1 MSHRGPKALVP
12 LPERDM
18 DMPAGGDK
26 TPSEVSVNEIRDI
39 ANHAQNTGTR
49 KRQLRWLLVLLA
61 LIAGALALRF
71 TVFAPKPVPVK
82 VQRVTRGD
90 VEQTVTN
97 TRAGTVKARL
107 RANLS
112 PEIGGRVVALPF
124 REGSRVKKGDLLL
137 RLEYSVQR
145 AHLELA
151 TEDVRTAE
159 AQADEV
165 CLSAGLAETELQ
177 RALDLNEGGVI
188 SHQIVDRR
196 RSERDR
202 SQATCRAGKAR
213 LDQAHAQKR
222 LTEAELARTVLRAP
236 FDGVIADMSTELG
249 EWITPA
255 PPGVPIPP
263 IMDLIDRTSAFVEAP
278 IDEMDA
284 ERVKVG
290 QVVRVNVDSRRGQH
304 FKGKLVRVAAY
315 VLDVVEQNRTVEIEA
330 ELEDLSV
337 ASSLLPGT
345 SADIE
350 VILTRSED
358 VLVIPTGAIG
368 PGSNVLVVVDG
379 QLIEKTITPGLRNW
393 RTTEVKAGLDEG
405 ELVVV
410 SRDSPDIQ
418 PGALVVIEEE
428 A

>member
-1 MSHRGPKALVP
+1 MSHRAPGALVP
-12 LPERDM
+12 LPERDI
-18 DMPAGGDK
+18 DKPSTEDK
-26 TPSEVSVNEIRDI
+26 TRSEISVNEIRDI

-49 KRQLRWLLVLLA
+49 KRRLRWLLVLLA

-112 PEIGGRVVALPF
+112 PEIGGRVVLLPV

-137 RLEYSVQR
+137 RLEDSVQR
-145 AHLELA
+145 AHFELA

-159 AQADEV
+159 AQADEA
-165 CLSAGLAETELQ
+165 CLTAGLAETELQ

-202 SQATCRAGKAR
+202 SQASCRAGRAR
-213 LDQAHAQKR
+213 LDQTHARER
-222 LTEAELARTVLRAP
+222 LALAELARTVLRAP

-263 IMDLIDRTSAFVEAP
+263 IMDLIDRSSVFVEAP

-290 QVVRVNVDSRRGQH
+290 QEVRVSIDSRRGQH

-330 ELEDLSV
+330 ELDDLSV

-350 VILTRSED
+350 DILTRSED

-368 PGSNVLVVVDG
+368 PGSNVLVVEDG

-393 RTTEVKAGLDEG
+393 RTTEVNAGHDEG
-405 ELVVV
+405 ELDVG
-410 SRDSPDIQ
+410 SRDSPDNQ
-418 PGALVVIEEE
+418 LGALVVIEEE